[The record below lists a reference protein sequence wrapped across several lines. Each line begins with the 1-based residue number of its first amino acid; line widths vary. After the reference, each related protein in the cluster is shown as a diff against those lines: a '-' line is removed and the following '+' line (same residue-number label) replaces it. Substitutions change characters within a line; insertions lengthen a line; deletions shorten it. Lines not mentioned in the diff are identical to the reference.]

1 MDAQLKDMKVKVY
14 LNALASDERVPG
26 GGSASALAGSLAAS
40 LGSMVANIV
49 YDKVGD
55 NPILQVDM
63 KAYAQRAEH
72 LRLML
77 EGCIEEDAKMYGL
90 LMDAYHLPKDVEGR
104 TERLQRALKNAAAV
118 PMKIITLS
126 CKVIDL
132 CNELYPQVKGL
143 KVSDCGT
150 ASSLALAAI
159 NGAVLAVKINTY
171 MIKDKEYA
179 TSLNKQ
185 ADDLRAMY
193 VPIGRGIYDAIN
205 EKLSVIK

>member
-14 LNALASDERVPG
+14 LNALASVAKVPG
-26 GGSASALAGSLAAS
+26 GGSASALVGSLSAS
-40 LGSMVANIV
+40 LASMVASLV
-49 YDKVGD
+49 YTKVED
-55 NPILQVDM
+55 QALQVDM

-77 EGCIEEDAKMYGL
+77 EGCIEEDAKMYEL

-118 PMKIITLS
+118 PMKAITLS

-143 KVSDCGT
+143 KISDCGT
-150 ASSLALAAI
+150 ASVLAL
-159 NGAVLAVKINTY
+159 
-171 MIKDKEYA
+171 
-179 TSLNKQ
+179 
-185 ADDLRAMY
+185 
-193 VPIGRGIYDAIN
+193 DAFEIP
-205 EKLSVIK
+205 LTR

>member
-14 LNALASDERVPG
+14 LNALASDAKVPG
-26 GGSASALAGSLAAS
+26 GGSASALVGSLSAS
-40 LGSMVANIV
+40 LASMVASLV
-49 YDKVGD
+49 YTKVED
-55 NPILQVDM
+55 QALQVDM

-77 EGCIEEDAKMYGL
+77 EGCIEEDAKMYEL

-118 PMKIITLS
+118 PMKAITLS

-143 KVSDCGT
+143 KISDCGT
-150 ASSLALAAI
+150 ASVLALAAVRS
-159 NGAVLAVKINTY
+159 AVFSVKINTY
-171 MIKDKEYA
+171 MIKDRDYA
-179 TSLNKQ
+179 NQVNKQ
-185 ADDLRAMY
+185 AEELLAKY
-193 VPIGRGIYDAIN
+193 SPIAQSIFDAVDKRITR
-205 EKLSVIK
+205 

>member
-14 LNALASDERVPG
+14 LNALASDAKVPG
-26 GGSASALAGSLAAS
+26 GGSASALVGSLAAS
-40 LGSMVANIV
+40 LASMVSTLV
-49 YDKVGD
+49 YSKVED
-55 NPILQVDM
+55 NPALQVDM

-77 EGCIEEDAKMYGL
+77 EGCIEEDAKMYEL

-143 KVSDCGT
+143 KISDCGT
-150 ASSLALAAI
+150 ASVLALAAVRS
-159 NGAVLAVKINTY
+159 ALFSVKINTY
-171 MIKDKEYA
+171 MLKDREYA
-179 TSLNKQ
+179 EHVNKQ
-185 ADDLRAMY
+185 AQDLLEKYSPLAKQ
-193 VPIGRGIYDAIN
+193 VFDA
-205 EKLSVIK
+205 VDARTTR